1 MLVKEALL
9 ISYLETYAHDLSFA
23 VLWFSTGEGYPYPSG
38 PTLIKPDQFD
48 PWIKDQLGNA
58 LLPPILPLQLQNFVS
73 RGRACPSHITQS
85 LVTVWKKLLTGE
97 SFLFDP

>member
-1 MLVKEALL
+1 MLVKGALL

-23 VLWFSTGEGYPYPSG
+23 VLWFSTGEVYPYPSG

-58 LLPPILPLQLQNFVS
+58 LLPPILPLQLQN
-73 RGRACPSHITQS
+73 
-85 LVTVWKKLLTGE
+85 
-97 SFLFDP
+97 